1 MAETSI
7 CSRLMVVDVRRSS
20 LLGMVFVDIIKMNH
34 VFTCDLVKHEFYIP
48 ELSAHKI
55 SPVNTAL
62 LGPRPPEVQRCVQPC
77 TKIFTVHETDLGN
90 VTNENRLLLRLC
102 MQLEKKQ
109 KSGNIKTFCTI
120 IRAELK

>member
-1 MAETSI
+1 M
-7 CSRLMVVDVRRSS
+7 
-20 LLGMVFVDIIKMNH
+20 LGMVFVDIIKINH
-34 VFTCDLVKHEFYIP
+34 VFTCDLVKHEFYIR
-48 ELSAHKI
+48 ELSAQNV

-90 VTNENRLLLRLC
+90 VTNENRLLLRLG
-102 MQLEKKQ
+102 MKLEKKQ

-120 IRAELK
+120 IRAELKILIEVKDLSLFPDTSVF